1 MYSIPLFL
9 VVQGQQNTGGDSNIS
24 LQPSSLQADSTT
36 DTTDNSQQLPLFSSS
51 NNQGNRSGHLSDQAT
66 SSQSPAIASSASDQD
81 SNGFNTLQQLQL
93 ALAQLQGQ
101 VSSSLPSS
109 QISHNNFTQVPA
121 TRPEQSSRPSTTDRE
136 QLFPF
141 VLHGLLDDADKANQ
155 TSIISWSTDGKSFR
169 LHNAEVFASKI
180 LCSYFP
186 DMSWREFCARLDD
199 WGFVF
204 EQESFFH
211 PCFVRGEPTLCR
223 HMRCGQRRQGM
234 VSPIGSE

>member
-1 MYSIPLFL
+1 MHSIPPFL
-9 VVQGQQNTGGDSNIS
+9 VVQGQQNAGGDSDVF
-24 LQPSSLQADSTT
+24 LQTSSLQAGST

-51 NNQGNRSGHLSDQAT
+51 NNQGNGSGHLSDRAI
-66 SSQSPAIASSASDQD
+66 SSQSPAISLPASNQD
-81 SNGFNTLQQLQL
+81 SNGFNILQQLQL
-93 ALAQLQGQ
+93 TLAQLQGQ
-101 VSSSLPSS
+101 ASSSLPSS
-109 QISHNNFTQVPA
+109 QISHNNLPQEPA
-121 TRPEQSSRPSTTDRE
+121 TRPEQSSRSSTTDRE

-141 VLHGLLDDADKANQ
+141 VLHGLLDDADEANQ
-155 TSIISWSTDGKSFR
+155 TSIISWSADGKSFR
-169 LHNAEVFASKI
+169 LHNEEVFSLRI
-180 LCSYFP
+180 LRHYFP
-186 DMSWREFCARLDD
+186 DMGWREFCARLDD